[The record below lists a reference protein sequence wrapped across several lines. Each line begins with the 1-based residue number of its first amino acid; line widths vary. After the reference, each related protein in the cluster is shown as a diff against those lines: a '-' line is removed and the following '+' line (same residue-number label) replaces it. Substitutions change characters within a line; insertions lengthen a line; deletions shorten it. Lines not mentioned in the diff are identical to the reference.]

1 MGSSSSRPDSISSS
15 SSSSSSAAAA
25 AAKPSGGHGS
35 RLKRTKHKLSS
46 FLICGSS
53 TSRSVLQIEDCPQ
66 ESPVSSAINLAPDTD
81 SSWNSIAES
90 SSSFDSEITSTSSK
104 LGTGSSSTSSN
115 STTQKTLLPTI
126 NREASG
132 MQTYLSNDRELAF
145 QPSQNL
151 VSPNASS
158 VDADVSGRE
167 DMPLIG
173 SENENT
179 SSLTLDHLNS
189 HPDVD
194 CEENNEVA
202 VLGSEIPRPP
212 TASPFALTNFHVSG
226 DGNSEMAVP
235 SSSGLYTSES
245 DNMGRGDALHVDV
258 VSIASNTLSST
269 TGEINSRETRRSNR
283 RLFWDAVSRHGSRR
297 SSDFPTIVFATGYA
311 EDLGS
316 HDRWLLDLSGDFHDD
331 GVGYQSRYLSSRSR
345 LRSAQRWLLRSEIS
359 ERVLRGNGERGRD
372 SAFCASGLHPHGTC
386 SCESFFSAEESGT
399 LASISRIILLAEAL
413 FEVLD
418 EIHQQP
424 FLSSLSMLTLPAPE
438 STVDSFPLKYHKR
451 SEAGESSPSEMPQCY
466 ICLAEYDDGDKLR
479 VLPCH
484 HEFHMSCV
492 DKWLK
497 EINRVCPLCRS
508 NVCEGPANESV
519 PTTD

>member
-1 MGSSSSRPDSISSS
+1 
-15 SSSSSSAAAA
+15 
-25 AAKPSGGHGS
+25 
-35 RLKRTKHKLSS
+35 
-46 FLICGSS
+46 
-53 TSRSVLQIEDCPQ
+53 
-66 ESPVSSAINLAPDTD
+66 
-81 SSWNSIAES
+81 
-90 SSSFDSEITSTSSK
+90 
-104 LGTGSSSTSSN
+104 
-115 STTQKTLLPTI
+115 
-126 NREASG
+126 
-132 MQTYLSNDRELAF
+132 
-145 QPSQNL
+145 
-151 VSPNASS
+151 
-158 VDADVSGRE
+158 
-167 DMPLIG
+167 MPLIG

-212 TASPFALTNFHVSG
+212 TVSPFALTNFHVSG

-345 LRSAQRWLLRSEIS
+345 LRSAQRWLLRSEVVAYPYLQYIVNFIL
-359 ERVLRGNGERGRD
+359 ETIQCWQCFQWKLIYW
-372 SAFCASGLHPHGTC
+372 LKL
-386 SCESFFSAEESGT
+386 
-399 LASISRIILLAEAL
+399 LASLILFLKNMSTAHECFL
-413 FEVLD
+413 LIFVFL
-418 EIHQQP
+418 EIK
-424 FLSSLSMLTLPAPE
+424 SLS
-438 STVDSFPLKYHKR
+438 
-451 SEAGESSPSEMPQCY
+451 
-466 ICLAEYDDGDKLR
+466 
-479 VLPCH
+479 
-484 HEFHMSCV
+484 
-492 DKWLK
+492 
-497 EINRVCPLCRS
+497 
-508 NVCEGPANESV
+508 
-519 PTTD
+519 